1 MLITLSSLRMFIFTP
16 LLIIFYPHLFV
27 LMYRDYEKAYEL
39 ETDED
44 ALKDIK
50 LKVKKV
56 SIFFPQ

>member
-1 MLITLSSLRMFIFTP
+1 VPFLYIQ
-16 LLIIFYPHLFV
+16 LIISAFSWI
-27 LMYRDYEKAYEL
+27 YRDYEKAYEL

-56 SIFFPQ
+56 SIFFPLHMAYI